1 MQRLNMQTTNIV
13 DENIKRIGELFP
25 NCLTERLDE
34 NGRPEVAIDFDQLR
48 QELSKD
54 IVEGPEERYQFTWP
68 DKRNAIRLAN
78 APTTDTLRPCREESV
93 DFDNTQN
100 LYIEGDNLEVLKLL
114 RENYLGKVKMIYID
128 PPYNTGNDFVYYDDF
143 GTDNTSWKPLSGNYD
158 EEGNWLNQRYEINS
172 ESNGR
177 FHTDWLNMIYPRLKV
192 AKDLLSEDGMI
203 FISIGSAELDNTIKL
218 SDEIF
223 GRPNRAG
230 IVSRQMKTGNNQG
243 KFFTQNTDY
252 IVVYARNYDKATPL
266 KDEMSKDLID
276 RVYNKIQENGKRKGE
291 KYRTMGLFQASLKHG
306 GSTYPIECP
315 DGEIVITPN
324 KLPWRWNEK
333 TFKDGMSNDEIVFV
347 KTDTSPLINFK
358 TGEKAKWNIYTKIWL
373 NDRIEV
379 GQLPSDLILKFE
391 NRHAAKEL
399 VLMGIPFDFPKPVD
413 LIKYILHL
421 FTSNDYIV
429 LDFFSGSASTA
440 HSVMQLNAE
449 DGGNRKFIMV
459 QLPETTDEKSEAY
472 KAGYKNICEIGK
484 ERIRRAGKQILG
496 NMESRCN
503 SLQKNIDMMLSAKP
517 DATAQL
523 LLLDQLKEIAENI
536 YKEKI
541 LPKQKELDELRE
553 RMERLDT
560 GFRVLK
566 LDSSNMQ
573 DVYYSPEEFNENLLF
588 KDNIKLDRTDE
599 DLLFQAMIELGIEL
613 SAKIECVEYSRETLD
628 FRNETTAGKGLT
640 SNASKLKPT
649 IKVWSVADN
658 YLMACFD
665 NDVNETAI
673 KAIAKQHP
681 YYFVLR
687 DASLSTDQ
695 VADNFEQ
702 IWEEYSKDTIRRII

>member
-1 MQRLNMQTTNIV
+1 MEKLNMQTTNIV

-54 IVEGPEERYQFTWP
+54 IVEGPEERYQFSWP

-78 APTTDTLRPCREESV
+78 VPTTDTLRPCREESV

-100 LYIEGDNLEVLKLL
+100 LYIEGDNLQVLKIL

-128 PPYNTGNDFVYYDDF
+128 PPYNTGNDFVYN
-143 GTDNTSWKPLSGNYD
+143 DNFDQDKQEYVHNSGQYD
-158 EEGNWLNQRYEINS
+158 EDGNQLVANT

-192 AKDLLSEDGMI
+192 AKDLLSEDGVVL
-203 FISIGSAELDNTIKL
+203 ISIGDGECENLGKIC
-218 SDEIF
+218 DEIF
-223 GRPNRAG
+223 GKANFIAKLTIITGANQAGEGVLIQKNVEYCFVYSKSIAYVKINRVDKTDESLRNLNDAPSPFVTRKDMGYTLYYNPSTNDIIPKFDYDKTLIETDDENLIYKNDYTLIEKGYIPIRPGRRNGKLHRWRWGIDTFKERKKEIVMVSNGDSYIPKFKQAG
-230 IVSRQMKTGNNQG
+230 YNPPKNIHNFIVGTNDLKLLFGDNIPFEYSKGLAFVKYIVSIGAD
-243 KFFTQNTDY
+243 TDS
-252 IVVYARNYDKATPL
+252 I
-266 KDEMSKDLID
+266 I
-276 RVYNKIQENGKRKGE
+276 
-291 KYRTMGLFQASLKHG
+291 
-306 GSTYPIECP
+306 
-315 DGEIVITPN
+315 
-324 KLPWRWNEK
+324 
-333 TFKDGMSNDEIVFV
+333 
-347 KTDTSPLINFK
+347 
-358 TGEKAKWNIYTKIWL
+358 
-373 NDRIEV
+373 
-379 GQLPSDLILKFE
+379 
-391 NRHAAKEL
+391 
-399 VLMGIPFDFPKPVD
+399 
-413 LIKYILHL
+413 
-421 FTSNDYIV
+421 
-429 LDFFSGSASTA
+429 LDFFSGSATSA
-440 HSVMQLNAE
+440 HAVMQLNAE
-449 DGGNRKFIMV
+449 DGGKRKFIMV
-459 QLPETTDEKSEAY
+459 QLPEKTDEKSEAY

-503 SLQKNIDMMLSAKP
+503 SLQKTIDMMLSAKP
-517 DATAQL
+517 DSTAQM

-588 KDNIKLDRTDE
+588 EDNIKLDRTDE

-613 SAKIECVEYSRETLD
+613 SAKIECLEFSRETLD
-628 FRNETTAGKGLT
+628 FSDETTEGKGLT

-665 NDVNETAI
+665 KDVNETAI

-687 DASLSTDQ
+687 DASLATDQ

-702 IWEEYSKDTIRRII
+702 IWEEYSKETVRRII